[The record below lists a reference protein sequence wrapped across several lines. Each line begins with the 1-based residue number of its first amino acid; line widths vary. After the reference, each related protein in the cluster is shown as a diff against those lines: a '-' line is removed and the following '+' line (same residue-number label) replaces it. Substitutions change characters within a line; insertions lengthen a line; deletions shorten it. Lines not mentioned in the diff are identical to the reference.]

1 MASGAINTSLPLSAT
16 GYWKP
21 IQSGTG
27 SPEHPVS
34 NAGSSKS
41 ADAVSVS
48 KLGQALSG
56 VAADVFKQLD
66 SKARGMLEGL
76 VNAGK
81 ISADDAVTGLK
92 SLATKATF
100 NRYVSERPRDEED
113 KQRLAD
119 SEAAWQKLQ
128 AYGSRMSGA
137 LSEVGRKTQEIQE
150 AHQRGEISM
159 DEMNERL
166 KPVQD
171 AFKSDIAA
179 TRGAYGRPTDQT
191 AILSDASGFTKNMQG
206 FKSALA
212 SMGADT
218 GFADLYAPDGEAA
231 EQKLQE
237 LGFDRTVFGNAFQK
251 FAETV
256 DIPGIEPKSAAPSP
270 PPVPENQAVTDK
282 PSDSGLTH
290 KLADALKGNALTM
303 FNEALGDEDRRK
315 LDDAVRAGTLTG
327 EDVAKGLTT
336 RLKRIGFAQSGVDV
350 ATVDL
355 DSEAANRALSGAL
368 LLQRGQRQADTPAQ
382 PDNSPIR
389 VDKPSASPSPATG
402 RDAQASAYFL
412 TIEDGGDDAAKKIAD
427 LGISLNP
434 FAAFGDTVRRLIGG
448 GIFDYR

>member
-27 SPEHPVS
+27 PSGHPVS
-34 NAGSSKS
+34 NVSGSGST
-41 ADAVSVS
+41 DAVSLS
-48 KLGQALSG
+48 KLGQALNG
-56 VAADVFKQLD
+56 AAADVFKQLD

-76 VNAGK
+76 VNSGK
-81 ISADDAVTGLK
+81 ISAEDVVTGLK

-150 AHQRGEISM
+150 AQQRGEISM

-171 AFKSDIAA
+171 AFKSEIAA
-179 TRGAYGRPTDQT
+179 TRGAYGKPTDQT
-191 AILSDASGFTKNMQG
+191 ATLSDASGFTKNMQG

-212 SMGADT
+212 SMGEDA
-218 GFADLYAPDGEAA
+218 GFAELYAPDGEAA

-256 DIPGIEPKSAAPSP
+256 DIPGVGPKSAAPKADAAAPASAP
-270 PPVPENQAVTDK
+270 AAENKISTETAAVTNEPAAASPAPQETAVK
-282 PSDSGLTH
+282 PASDDPGNAQAALSMLQSALAAGASKGGTGVLGAVTGNAGDAQNTVASGL
-290 KLADALKGNALTM
+290 LEALKAGAGKPQT
-303 FNEALGDEDRRK
+303 GDAK
-315 LDDAVRAGTLTG
+315 ADDTL
-327 EDVAKGLTT
+327 
-336 RLKRIGFAQSGVDV
+336 
-350 ATVDL
+350 
-355 DSEAANRALSGAL
+355 
-368 LLQRGQRQADTPAQ
+368 PA
-382 PDNSPIR
+382 
-389 VDKPSASPSPATG
+389 
-402 RDAQASAYFL
+402 
-412 TIEDGGDDAAKKIAD
+412 
-427 LGISLNP
+427 
-434 FAAFGDTVRRLIGG
+434 
-448 GIFDYR
+448 

>member
-1 MASGAINTSLPLSAT
+1 MTSSSISSSLHLSAT

-21 IQSGTG
+21 VQSGTG
-27 SPEHPVS
+27 SSGHQSSSV
-34 NAGSSKS
+34 GSGEKT
-41 ADAVSVS
+41 DAVSLS
-48 KLGQALSG
+48 KLGQALKG
-56 VAADVFKQLD
+56 AAADVFKQLD

-76 VNAGK
+76 VNSGE
-81 ISADDAVTGLK
+81 ISAEDVVTGLK
-92 SLATKATF
+92 SMATKATF

-150 AHQRGEISM
+150 AQQRGEISM

-171 AFKSDIAA
+171 AFKGEIAA
-179 TRGAYGRPTDQT
+179 TRGAYGKPTDQT

-212 SMGADT
+212 SMGKDA

-256 DIPGIEPKSAAPSP
+256 DIPGIGSKSAAPEADGAAPTPAPAAESKIATEMPAITNKPTAETPSP
-270 PPVPENQAVTDK
+270 PDTVSKPASSDPGNAQAALSMLQSALASGASKGGTGVLGAVAGNANEGQNTVA
-282 PSDSGLTH
+282 SGL
-290 KLADALKGNALTM
+290 LEALKAGAGKPETGN
-303 FNEALGDEDRRK
+303 
-315 LDDAVRAGTLTG
+315 
-327 EDVAKGLTT
+327 
-336 RLKRIGFAQSGVDV
+336 AQSG
-350 ATVDL
+350 
-355 DSEAANRALSGAL
+355 
-368 LLQRGQRQADTPAQ
+368 DTP
-382 PDNSPIR
+382 
-389 VDKPSASPSPATG
+389 PA
-402 RDAQASAYFL
+402 
-412 TIEDGGDDAAKKIAD
+412 
-427 LGISLNP
+427 
-434 FAAFGDTVRRLIGG
+434 
-448 GIFDYR
+448 

>member
-1 MASGAINTSLPLSAT
+1 MANGTINTSLPLSAT

-27 SPEHPVS
+27 FPEHPVS
-34 NAGSSKS
+34 SAGSSKS

-76 VNAGK
+76 VNTGK
-81 ISADDAVTGLK
+81 ISAEDAVTGLK

-113 KQRLAD
+113 KQRLTD

-150 AHQRGEISM
+150 AQQRGEISM

-171 AFKSDIAA
+171 AFKGEIAA
-179 TRGAYGRPTDQT
+179 ARGAYGRPTDQT

-212 SMGADT
+212 SMGDDA
-218 GFADLYAPDGEAA
+218 GLADLYAPDGETA

-237 LGFDRTVFGNAFQK
+237 LGFDRNIFGNAFQK

-256 DIPGIEPKSAAPSP
+256 DIPGIGPKSDAPSSP
-270 PPVPENQAVTDK
+270 PGPENQAVTDK
-282 PSDSGLTH
+282 PSDIGLTL

-315 LDDAVRAGTLTG
+315 LDDAVRAGALTG

-368 LLQRGQRQADTPAQ
+368 LLQRGQRRPDTPAQ
-382 PDNSPIR
+382 PDHSPIR
-389 VDKPSASPSPATG
+389 VDKPSPSPSPETS
-402 RDAQASAYFL
+402 RDARASAYFL
-412 TIEDGGDDAAKKIAD
+412 AIDDGGDDASKKIAD
-427 LGISLNP
+427 LGISLSP
-434 FAAFGDTVRRLIGG
+434 FAAFGDAVRRLIGKG
-448 GIFDYR
+448 AFDYR